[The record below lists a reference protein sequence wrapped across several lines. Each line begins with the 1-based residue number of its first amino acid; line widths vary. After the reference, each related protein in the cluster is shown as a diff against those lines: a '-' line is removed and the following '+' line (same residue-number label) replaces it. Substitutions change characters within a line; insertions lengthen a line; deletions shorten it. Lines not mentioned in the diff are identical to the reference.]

1 MAPPGRFSVTVLSPI
16 VYAGLVVR
24 RFFFGIFT
32 KVMAVFWSSGKFL
45 SSIVHAG
52 LAVCRFFIGFLT
64 NAMAVF
70 LSIGKFRYAI
80 VRKQ

>member
-1 MAPPGRFSVTVLSPI
+1 MAPPGRFSVTVLSPT

-24 RFFFGIFT
+24 RFFFGFFT
-32 KVMAVFWSSGKFL
+32 KVMAVFWSIGKFR
-45 SSIVHAG
+45 SSIVYAG
-52 LAVCRFFIGFLT
+52 LVVCRFFLGFFT
-64 NAMAVF
+64 KVMAVF